1 MNDNCKDC
9 LYIDSVKTKVTD
21 VEEAVKDF
29 EIRITK
35 LERKT
40 DVEKER
46 TDMIFRIL
54 NEIKGSIEK
63 IADKIDE
70 VEKSSQ

>member
-40 DVEKER
+40 DVEKEKNR
-46 TDMIFRIL
+46 YDL
-54 NEIKGSIEK
+54 SNIK
-63 IADKIDE
+63 
-70 VEKSSQ
+70 